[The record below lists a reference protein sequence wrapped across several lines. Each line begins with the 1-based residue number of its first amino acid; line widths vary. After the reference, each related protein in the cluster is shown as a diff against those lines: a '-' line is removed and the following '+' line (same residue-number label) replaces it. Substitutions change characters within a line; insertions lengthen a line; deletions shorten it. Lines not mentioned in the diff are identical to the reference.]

1 MSLSD
6 TCSDLPYSLKRKPA
20 PEVVSAFLASVE
32 HYANKENREITD
44 CLIQLGRAYLSSSR
58 HDASHEEL
66 EATIIA
72 LKDSAEAVRGFL
84 DSNPSYKQHRKLI
97 VEDGKIVIRVNEKK
111 EVQRLIA
118 ELDAT
123 FQQLVILSDE
133 TGLRLFGLGDV
144 HKGLQLLKGE
154 KSE

>member
-1 MSLSD
+1 
-6 TCSDLPYSLKRKPA
+6 
-20 PEVVSAFLASVE
+20 
-32 HYANKENREITD
+32 
-44 CLIQLGRAYLSSSR
+44 LGRAYLSSSR